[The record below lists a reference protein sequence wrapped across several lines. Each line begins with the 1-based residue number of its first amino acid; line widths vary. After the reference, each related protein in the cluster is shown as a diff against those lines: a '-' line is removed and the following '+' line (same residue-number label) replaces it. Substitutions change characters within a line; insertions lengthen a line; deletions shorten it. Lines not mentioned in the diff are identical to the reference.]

1 MPPRRTMRAA
11 LTINACH
18 TLPVSLF
25 IGRREGDN
33 AMKPLTWIKRAS
45 VVSGILALTAAVL
58 FADDDQTEPTPQ
70 SATADVSAT
79 YAEINAGFERLKP
92 IFKDGCFDCHSDQTD
107 FPWYHSLPIIKGW
120 LDEHV
125 AEARDELDMSNGF
138 PFGGHSRRQADNL
151 LKMKREIEE
160 GEMPLL
166 SYRIMHWGAAPN
178 DEEKDSIYAWIDRSL
193 VLLASHGQYPF
204 NKPENVPA
212 AK

>member
-1 MPPRRTMRAA
+1 MRM
-11 LTINACH
+11 I
-18 TLPVSLF
+18 PWF
-25 IGRREGDN
+25 R
-33 AMKPLTWIKRAS
+33 RAS
-45 VVSGILALTAAVL
+45 VVSATLVLTAVVI
-58 FADDDQTEPTPQ
+58 FADDDQAEQTPPN
-70 SATADVSAT
+70 ATTDVSAS

-92 IFKDGCFDCHSDQTD
+92 IFKAGCFDCHSDKTD

-151 LKMKREIEE
+151 LKMKGEIEE

-178 DEEKDSIYAWIDRSL
+178 DEEKDSIYAWVDRSL

>member
-1 MPPRRTMRAA
+1 MRMVSWHCR
-11 LTINACH
+11 LLACAGM
-18 TLPVSLF
+18 L
-25 IGRREGDN
+25 
-33 AMKPLTWIKRAS
+33 S
-45 VVSGILALTAAVL
+45 V
-58 FADDDQTEPTPQ
+58 
-70 SATADVSAT
+70 ATAIVVADNNESEQSPGQPTTEVSVA
-79 YAEINAGFERLKP
+79 YAEINTGFEELKP
-92 IFKDGCFDCHSDQTD
+92 IFKAACFDCHSNQTD
-107 FPWYHSLPIIKGW
+107 FPWYHSLPFVKGF
-120 LDEHV
+120 LDDHV

-138 PFGGHSRRQADNL
+138 PFTGHSKRQADNL

-160 GEMPLL
+160 GAMPLK

>member
-1 MPPRRTMRAA
+1 
-11 LTINACH
+11 
-18 TLPVSLF
+18 
-25 IGRREGDN
+25 
-33 AMKPLTWIKRAS
+33 MKLHPWIKCAS
-45 VVSGILALTAAVL
+45 VVSGALVLTAAVT
-58 FADDDQTEPTPQ
+58 FADDDQADETGQ
-70 SATADVSAT
+70 SATTDVSAS
-79 YAEINAGFERLKP
+79 YAEIGAGFERLKP
-92 IFKDGCFDCHSDQTD
+92 IFKDGCFDCHSDQTEY
-107 FPWYHSLPIIKGW
+107 PWYHSLPIIKGW

-178 DEEKDSIYAWIDRSL
+178 DEEKDSIYAWVDRSL
-193 VLLASHGQYPF
+193 ILLASHGQYPF